1 MVPKY
6 LKKNIEMIKN
16 WQNKMRFADPFCD
29 FDLIFSA
36 AYSSQKIVE
45 LPIHYR
51 SENTEKQIYQD
62 LEMDGN
68 FFLFFKFIYIVQNK
82 YRINNIFWI
91 IFMLFSKKLRLPKKI
106 NNLQV
111 SKN

>member
-6 LKKNIEMIKN
+6 LKENIEMIKN

-51 SENTEKQIYQD
+51 SRKYGKTNISRFR
-62 LEMDGN
+62 DGWKLL
-68 FFLFFKFIYIVQNK
+68 FLFFKFIYIVQNK
-82 YRINNIFWI
+82 YRINNIFG
-91 IFMLFSKKLRLPKKI
+91 
-106 NNLQV
+106 
-111 SKN
+111 

>member
-1 MVPKY
+1 
-6 LKKNIEMIKN
+6 MIKN

-51 SENTEKQIYQD
+51 SRKYGKTNISRFRDGWKLLFYFLNSYILFKTNTE
-62 LEMDGN
+62 
-68 FFLFFKFIYIVQNK
+68 
-82 YRINNIFWI
+82 
-91 IFMLFSKKLRLPKKI
+91 
-106 NNLQV
+106 
-111 SKN
+111 